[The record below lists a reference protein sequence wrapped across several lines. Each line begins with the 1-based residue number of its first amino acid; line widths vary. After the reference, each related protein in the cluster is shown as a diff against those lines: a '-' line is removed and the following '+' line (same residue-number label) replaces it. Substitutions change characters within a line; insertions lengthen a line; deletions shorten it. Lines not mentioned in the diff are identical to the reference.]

1 MNHQWINEACAIIAS
16 GGVVALP
23 YERLY
28 GLAADALNPQAV
40 ARVAAIKNRSL
51 GRPDRRP
58 IAVILPNVESL
69 EHVAA
74 EVTSLAGELAH
85 RHWPGLLTM
94 VIPARVDL
102 PPELV
107 SEQGLIGVR
116 LSGPCPAATLAQR
129 SGRILTATSANLSG
143 APDALSDA
151 DVRGLPGIDLIVPG
165 EVAGPPGSTVVDV
178 SGDSPRV
185 LRQGA
190 VYLKEH

>member
-1 MNHQWINEACAIIAS
+1 MNDQWLSEACAIIAD

-40 ARVAAIKNRSL
+40 ARVAAVKDRAL

-69 EHVAA
+69 ERVAA
-74 EVTSLAGELAH
+74 EVTPLANTLAAEY
-85 RHWPGLLTM
+85 WPGLLTM
-94 VIPARVDL
+94 VIPARAGL
-102 PPELV
+102 PGELV
-107 SEQGLIGVR
+107 SERGLIGVR
-116 LSGPCPAATLAQR
+116 LPGPCPAALLAQR
-129 SGRILTATSANLSG
+129 SGCILTATSANLSG
-143 APDALSDA
+143 APDALSDE

-165 EVAGPPGSTVVDV
+165 QVAGPPGSTVVDV
-178 SGDSPRV
+178 SFDEPKV

-190 VYLKEH
+190 VYLKEN